1 MRSGSEIT
9 ADTVEIDNWAVVLGL
24 MEGDS
29 FSPKKIT
36 FTSTSLLPNPPVVKL
51 GFIKN
56 LKARALD
63 LQARGQEEIVTA
75 TLTSTTEYQT
85 SAGQAIELAD
95 FAVDDQVLLIGY
107 QTDDKNIATI
117 VRALAP
123 IE

>member
-1 MRSGSEIT
+1 
-9 ADTVEIDNWAVVLGL
+9 
-24 MEGDS
+24 
-29 FSPKKIT
+29 
-36 FTSTSLLPNPPVVKL
+36 L